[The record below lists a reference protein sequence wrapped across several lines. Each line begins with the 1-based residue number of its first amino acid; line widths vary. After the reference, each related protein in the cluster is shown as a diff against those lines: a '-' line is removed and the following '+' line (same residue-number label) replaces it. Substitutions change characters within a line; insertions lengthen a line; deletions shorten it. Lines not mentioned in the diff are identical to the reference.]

1 MGDNFVSILVPS
13 GFKLRRVV
21 LFGVDMGSRVRKRSS
36 EDSSKAHLK
45 SRGGISRE
53 EFRRDV
59 DLCSATR
66 YSMWLIT
73 YQLTAL
79 SRR

>member
-1 MGDNFVSILVPS
+1 
-13 GFKLRRVV
+13 
-21 LFGVDMGSRVRKRSS
+21 MGSRVRKRSS
-36 EDSSKAHLK
+36 EDSSKAHQK
-45 SRGGISRE
+45 SRGGINRE
-53 EFRRDV
+53 EFQRDI

>member
-1 MGDNFVSILVPS
+1 MS
-13 GFKLRRVV
+13 
-21 LFGVDMGSRVRKRSS
+21 SRVRKRSS
-36 EDSSKAHLK
+36 EDSSKAYEE
-45 SRGGISRE
+45 SRGSIGRE
-53 EFRRDV
+53 EFQRDV

>member
-1 MGDNFVSILVPS
+1 
-13 GFKLRRVV
+13 
-21 LFGVDMGSRVRKRSS
+21 VDSCERNRSLD
-36 EDSSKAHLK
+36 DSSTIHRK
-45 SRGGISRE
+45 SKGGTCKEGLQRNSK
-53 EFRRDV
+53 
-59 DLCSATR
+59 LGSATR